1 MKKFISTIL
10 LMFTIT
16 FLMSAQNV
24 YAESTENAE
33 EATYLSP
40 DIYNVH
46 LYTDRITFSWTE
58 CDYADYYKVKYK
70 IGKDNYKELN
80 TEYTDYQI
88 TNPKLN
94 NGTKII
100 IKVEAINEIEQLDY
114 SSEYTTYY
122 FDSVKLKMAL
132 SPSSKKL
139 SLEWTTNN
147 LISNYQIRY
156 SAKGELKTVS
166 VGNKNNYTL
175 NLNGNKKYSVKV
187 RGYKE
192 INGER
197 YYTNWSN
204 VKTVITKYNKWDKIL
219 DTYEKDPNTNQI
231 VLVKYISGSSANI
244 EFYEK
249 KNGKFKLVLSEK
261 GCVGK
266 KGIDK
271 VKEGDLKTPTG
282 TFNLTTAFGI
292 KSNPGT
298 KIKYTKVNE
307 DLWWCS
313 DSQYYNTLI
322 NIKKKPHNC
331 KGEHLAHYGSAYN
344 YCLFIDYNKEGK
356 YKKGCAIFLH
366 CRKTAKSTAGCVAL
380 SEKNMKT
387 IIKKVDKGAKICIYK
402 ES

>member
-1 MKKFISTIL
+1 MKKFISPIL

-46 LYTDRITFSWTE
+46 LYTDCITFSWTE

-70 IGKDNYKELN
+70 IGNDNYKELN

-100 IKVEAINEIEQLDY
+100 IKVDAINEIEQLDY

-122 FDSVKLKMAL
+122 FDSVKLKKAS

-139 SLEWTTNN
+139 SLDWTTNN
-147 LISNYQIRY
+147 LISNYQIQY

-187 RGYKE
+187 RGYKD

-219 DTYEKDPNTNQI
+219 DTYEKDQI
-231 VLVKYISGSSANI
+231 GR
-244 EFYEK
+244 
-249 KNGKFKLVLSEK
+249 
-261 GCVGK
+261 
-266 KGIDK
+266 
-271 VKEGDLKTPTG
+271 
-282 TFNLTTAFGI
+282 
-292 KSNPGT
+292 
-298 KIKYTKVNE
+298 
-307 DLWWCS
+307 
-313 DSQYYNTLI
+313 
-322 NIKKKPHNC
+322 
-331 KGEHLAHYGSAYN
+331 AH
-344 YCLFIDYNKEGK
+344 
-356 YKKGCAIFLH
+356 
-366 CRKTAKSTAGCVAL
+366 V
-380 SEKNMKT
+380 
-387 IIKKVDKGAKICIYK
+387 
-402 ES
+402 